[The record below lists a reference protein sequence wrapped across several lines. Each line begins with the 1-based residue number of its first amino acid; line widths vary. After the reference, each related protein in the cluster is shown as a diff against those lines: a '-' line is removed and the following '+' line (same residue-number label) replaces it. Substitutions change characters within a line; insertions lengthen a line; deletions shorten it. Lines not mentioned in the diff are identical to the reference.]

1 MINYDLYPLFAV
13 PVLKVN
19 EKYNMSDDERNI
31 IENLEWS
38 DNTNNLI
45 SKNHNVLTT
54 INKLS
59 GLRSYVSKWLNFY
72 TKEIMK
78 VKDVDFYIT
87 QSWFNVTRKTES
99 HHSHTHPNSIVSGV
113 FHLDDNLSHITFE
126 RGQRNNFN
134 LKLNYS
140 EHNLQNCDEYNFT
153 TDKNTLIL
161 FPSKLPHKVKTNNEN
176 KDRYSMSFNT
186 FVKGT
191 MGDEHSSDL
200 LYLT

>member
-45 SKNHNVLTT
+45 SKNRNVLTN
-54 INKLS
+54 INELS
-59 GLRSYVSKWLNFY
+59 GLRSYIIKWLNFY
-72 TKEIMK
+72 TKDIMK
-78 VKDVDFYIT
+78 IKDVDFYIT

-186 FVKGT
+186 FIKGS
-191 MGDEHSSDL
+191 MGEKNKSDL

>member
-19 EKYNMSDDERNI
+19 EPYNMSDSERKI

-54 INKLS
+54 VNELS
-59 GLRSYVSKWLNFY
+59 GLRSYISKWLNFY

-78 VKDVDFYIT
+78 IKDVEFYIT
-87 QSWFNVTRKTES
+87 QSWCNVTRKSES
-99 HHSHTHPNSIVSGV
+99 HHLHYHPNSIVSGV
-113 FHLDDNLSHITFE
+113 FHFDDDLSSIAFE
-126 RGQRNNFN
+126 RGHRSNFN

-140 EHNLQNCDEYNFT
+140 EYNIQNCDEYNFS
-153 TDKNTLIL
+153 TDKNTLLL
-161 FPSKLPHKVKTNNEN
+161 FPSKLPHKVKTNNES

-191 MGDEHSSDL
+191 MGDEHESDL